1 MKAKTFE
8 ISPSGRKISLK
19 EKVHRTAWEKAAIG
33 ICLTIFCLYAVSLIY
48 PFLWMTL
55 NAFKTKTEFYED
67 VFALP
72 QKWQFINF
80 LQRRGELQDH
90 RRFGRGDE
98 IRQPHTDVRHV
109 DILNDRRYRARN
121 IRFCVHGVHNGEV

>member
-33 ICLTIFCLYAVSLIY
+33 ICLAIFCLYAVSLIY

-80 LQRRGELQDH
+80 YNAVVNFKITVG
-90 RRFGRGDE
+90 FGRGDE

-121 IRFCVHGVHNGEV
+121 IRFLRARRT